1 MATSK
6 PSVSSAARNFFADEL
21 TQIEE
26 KTQALLAIEEALN
39 DVEKI
44 YDRVAIARQ
53 KLEALGVKPRE
64 VERALDLSGIA
75 QKIFRQS
82 TPLKSIPQPKE
93 PEQESHE
100 EHFNNWQ

>member
-1 MATSK
+1 MAASK

-64 VERALDLSGIA
+64 VERALDLSGTA

-82 TPLKSIPQPKE
+82 TPPKPTLGSE
-93 PEQESHE
+93 EHQETHP
-100 EHFNNWQ
+100 EHFNNW